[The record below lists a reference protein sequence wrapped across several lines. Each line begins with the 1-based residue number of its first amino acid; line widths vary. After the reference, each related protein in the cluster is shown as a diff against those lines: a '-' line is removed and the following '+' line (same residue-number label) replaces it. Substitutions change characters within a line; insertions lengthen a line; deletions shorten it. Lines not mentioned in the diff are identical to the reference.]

1 MDGYYPIYGNG
12 NIYGFGPSPC
22 WRSLRDTSKPWRKNH
37 RWTEVTQSTHLGQVS
52 TTWKL
57 KNYPSMSGRT
67 QVWRSLQVE
76 SSVCLWSQ
84 SESCRHK
91 CGLRKKNFWGAQ
103 ISSKHLKAE
112 SCGVL
117 WGWIM
122 LNRPGQVCCPAKWP
136 NGWRDLFPNTQKPK
150 ASTLNPKP

>member
-91 CGLRKKNFWGAQ
+91 CGLRKKTFGVPKFHPNIWKQ
-103 ISSKHLKAE
+103 KAVE
-112 SCGVL
+112 SCGVESC
-117 WGWIM
+117 WI
-122 LNRPGQVCCPAKWP
+122 GQDRCAARRSGRTDDEICFQTHKS
-136 NGWRDLFPNTQKPK
+136 LKPQ
-150 ASTLNPKP
+150 P